1 MRSPVSSRVRGFTLV
16 ELMVAMVLALLIL
29 AAIGGLYVSTKQT
42 FRVQDNT
49 SGIDEV
55 LRAIEEDMATGEWD
69 AAMVLVREL
78 AERFGYR
85 ADAEEFRARIE
96 AELDNPPVT
105 QHSRGL
111 GAGFI
116 ENE

>member
-1 MRSPVSSRVRGFTLV
+1 MRSPASSRVRGFTLV

-55 LRAIEEDMATGEWD
+55 LLITTTTTNLNIG
-69 AAMVLVREL
+69 
-78 AERFGYR
+78 
-85 ADAEEFRARIE
+85 I
-96 AELDNPPVT
+96 T
-105 QHSRGL
+105 C
-111 GAGFI
+111 
-116 ENE
+116 